1 MIDADAGAY
10 GALRVMINMNQ
21 SGETAG
27 DIAFKSLDKN
37 RPIHECWQ

>member
-21 SGETAG
+21 SGEAAG
-27 DIAFKSLDKN
+27 AIAFKSLDKN
-37 RPIHECWQ
+37 LPIHECWQ